1 MQRRLAATSALCAI
15 LAVSGAEVAGA
26 ADAAPGA
33 APATAAGPAAHS
45 PPSVPA
51 NLKPRKSGEENV
63 FTDERGFAIYTSDED
78 STPGES
84 KCYDA
89 CAKAWPP
96 FQPLPGA
103 APTGSFTILE
113 RTDGIRQWVYRGKPL
128 YLFARDEY
136 PGGAFGDGVGNRW
149 RLAFGVLKTPPGI
162 GMFKTPI
169 GRILVNE
176 KSLTLY
182 APRAG
187 SVALKSGCDAQC
199 LRDWYPTLAPALARD
214 SGDWRVL
221 TRADGTK
228 QWAFKGQPL
237 YASHSDRRAGDL
249 RGQDVGGKDWAPI
262 VIQPELPAP
271 GWATLVRTDVGQ
283 IFANE
288 KGMTL
293 YAFNGKLDQIRK
305 TTCDDACLKAAWTPV
320 EASADVAPIGDW
332 SVKKDDAGKRYWAYR
347 GAPLY
352 TFFNDK
358 VPGDALG
365 GQFAAG
371 SAIFGTWTPIVRI
384 AN

>member
-1 MQRRLAATSALCAI
+1 MQRRLAATSVLVATL
-15 LAVSGAEVAGA
+15 GAGVLYG

-33 APATAAGPAAHS
+33 APATAAAPAAHS
-45 PPSVPA
+45 TPPVPA
-51 NLKPRKSGEENV
+51 NLKPRRNGAENI

-78 STPGES
+78 STPGVS

-89 CAKAWPP
+89 CAQAWPP
-96 FQPLPGA
+96 FQPVSGA
-103 APTGSFTILE
+103 APVGSFTIHE

-128 YLFARDEY
+128 YLFTKDEY
-136 PGGAFGDGVGNRW
+136 PGGAFGDGVANRW
-149 RLAFGVLKTPPGI
+149 RLAFGVLRTPPGI

-176 KSLTLY
+176 KSLSLY
-182 APRAG
+182 APQPG
-187 SVALKSGCDAQC
+187 NVALKSGCDAEC
-199 LRDWYPTLAPALARD
+199 LREWYPTPAPALARD
-214 SGDWRVL
+214 NGDWSVL

-249 RGQDVGGKDWAPI
+249 RGQQAGGKDWAPI
-262 VIQPELPAP
+262 VIQPEMPAP
-271 GWATLVRTDVGQ
+271 GWATLVRTDIGQ

-293 YAFNGKLDQIRK
+293 YALNGKLEQIRK
-305 TTCDDACLKAAWTPV
+305 TTCDDACQKAAWTPI
-320 EASADVAPIGDW
+320 EANADVAPIGDW
-332 SVKKDDAGKRYWAYR
+332 SVKKDADGKRYWAYR
-347 GAPLY
+347 GTPLY

-365 GQFAAG
+365 GQYASGA
-371 SAIFGTWTPIVRI
+371 AIFGTWAPIVRI
-384 AN
+384 PN